1 MMIATMTMTTKDHNQ
16 APHTEWIEQKLVQ
29 WRSKQTTRKAG
40 VTHFAAYVG
49 ISRDVMSS
57 YLDKG
62 VRPSGKNLEQIGEVL
77 GYEIYDLLGLE
88 RPDPWVKRME
98 KLFDGL
104 SPEARDKAEAFIRKL
119 AGEAAHDKAEKA
131 DKLKTS
137 KGKA

>member
-1 MMIATMTMTTKDHNQ
+1 MMTVTMTTHQNP
-16 APHTEWIEQKLVQ
+16 PHSEWLEAKYIE
-29 WRSKQTTRKAG
+29 WRKKQTTRKA
-40 VTHFAAYVG
+40 TIEQFAEAIG
-49 ISRDVMSS
+49 ISRSD
-57 YLDKG
+57 YNNYTLRGTKPKG
-62 VRPSGKNLEQIGEVL
+62 EDLERIGEVL